1 VRKTTFFPFSHKA
14 AMISDEELMKDISLQ
29 KKIGMGKADMN
40 CALRQA
46 SLCSPHVL
54 GSQA

>member
-1 VRKTTFFPFSHKA
+1 
-14 AMISDEELMKDISLQ
+14 MISDEELMKDNISLQ

>member
-1 VRKTTFFPFSHKA
+1 MRKTTFFPFSHKA